1 MYVINVADNSGALDA
16 GIKKGDI
23 ITKIDGQNI
32 TNFADLSLAIG
43 SKRPGDVVKVSYQR
57 NGKENTTSVTLK
69 DRDGNTKF
77 RSKADLPV
85 AEKLGADFQP
95 LTERDK
101 VYFGLDSGVGVV
113 NVTDNGL
120 LASIGIGERNIITE
134 IDGKPVNSKK
144 DVEKILNNY
153 KGQVNVKYLD
163 DNGRMTSRGFKMP

>member
-1 MYVINVADNSGALDA
+1 M
-16 GIKKGDI
+16 
-23 ITKIDGQNI
+23 
-32 TNFADLSLAIG
+32 
-43 SKRPGDVVKVSYQR
+43 
-57 NGKENTTSVTLK
+57 
-69 DRDGNTKF
+69 
-77 RSKADLPV
+77 PV

-134 IDGKPVNSKK
+134 INGKPVNSKK